1 MHFVY
6 VIYSLEHNR
15 FYTGETINVAN
26 RIIEHNSGYY
36 AGSSTSFATDW
47 ELYFMLSV
55 NNRKDALIV
64 EKHLKSMKSK
74 AYLQRLK
81 NDVEAMKKFKQIIS
95 EKYGIQCL

>member
-1 MHFVY
+1 
-6 VIYSLEHNR
+6 
-15 FYTGETINVAN
+15 
-26 RIIEHNSGYY
+26 
-36 AGSSTSFATDW
+36 
-47 ELYFMLSV
+47 MLSV

-81 NDVEAMKKFKQIIS
+81 NDVEVMKKFKQIIS